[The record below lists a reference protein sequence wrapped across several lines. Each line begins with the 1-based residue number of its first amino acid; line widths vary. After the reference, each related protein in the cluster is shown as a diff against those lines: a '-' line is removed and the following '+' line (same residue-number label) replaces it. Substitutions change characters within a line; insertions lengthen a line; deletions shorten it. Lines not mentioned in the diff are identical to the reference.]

1 MLVPGPRQDGRPIL
15 SCKGI
20 ASQTERITIQ
30 GPEILPPAWIGLWP
44 FQDRDIDSTGQPATI
59 NKQINAICGNPLPR
73 LSSKKRLDFFYSRCS
88 LVFIRLPSILI
99 VDCYVLF
106 DPLVESVL
114 PISAI
119 L

>member
-1 MLVPGPRQDGRPIL
+1 MLVPGPRQASSPIL

-73 LSSKKRLDFFYSRCS
+73 LSSKKKIGFF
-88 LVFIRLPSILI
+88 LFQMFISFYPSSFHTDRGLLCP
-99 VDCYVLF
+99 V
-106 DPLVESVL
+106 
-114 PISAI
+114 
-119 L
+119 